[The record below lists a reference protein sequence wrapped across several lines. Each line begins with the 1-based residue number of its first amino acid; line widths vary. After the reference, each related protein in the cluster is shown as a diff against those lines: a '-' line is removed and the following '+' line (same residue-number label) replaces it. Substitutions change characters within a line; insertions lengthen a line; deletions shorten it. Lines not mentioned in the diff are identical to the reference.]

1 MAMCLAYGNQ
11 NTVITTEKKRELL
24 HDLLLDQLS
33 EIAGK
38 ILVVPPD
45 ITRLPSNAGELT
57 KILYQIWLEAK
68 GEQFDI
74 LPAIGTHTPMT
85 KSQIK
90 TMFGCLDQAN
100 YYDHDWRTDLSQLG
114 QVPSNLVSEVSNGKV
129 DYDIPVAINR
139 RIVEG
144 GYDLILSVGQ
154 VIPHEVVGM
163 ANGFKNILIGT
174 GGQEMINKSHFLGA
188 ADGIERLL
196 GRTNTSVRQIFNYAH
211 DNFLKKIGIIYI
223 MTVMETS
230 KSGETVMR
238 GLFAGDDHQTFEKA
252 AELSQAVNINWLD
265 EPLNQVVVYLDP
277 LEFKS
282 TWLGNKAIYRTRMAM
297 ADNGELIV
305 IAPGLK
311 EFGEDPEIDYLIR
324 KYGYSGTDTTLQQV
338 SENKDLQAN
347 LSAAAHLIHGTSDG
361 RFRVTYATSDLS
373 REEIE
378 GVGYEW
384 ADVNQMISQF
394 NPEQLADGFNG
405 NLFFISN
412 PAQGL
417 WIVKGRNFV

>member
-230 KSGETVMR
+230 KSGEMVMR

-394 NPEQLADGFNG
+394 NPEQLADGFNS

-417 WIVKGRNFV
+417 WIVKGA

>member
-1 MAMCLAYGNQ
+1 
-11 NTVITTEKKRELL
+11 VITTEKKRELL

-33 EIAGK
+33 GIAGK

-373 REEIE
+373 GASGDRVAGLVALE
-378 GVGYEW
+378 
-384 ADVNQMISQF
+384 
-394 NPEQLADGFNG
+394 PEPRFQRKP
-405 NLFFISN
+405 IRHE
-412 PAQGL
+412 
-417 WIVKGRNFV
+417 VR

>member
-1 MAMCLAYGNQ
+1 
-11 NTVITTEKKRELL
+11 
-24 HDLLLDQLS
+24 
-33 EIAGK
+33 
-38 ILVVPPD
+38 
-45 ITRLPSNAGELT
+45 
-57 KILYQIWLEAK
+57 
-68 GEQFDI
+68 
-74 LPAIGTHTPMT
+74 
-85 KSQIK
+85 
-90 TMFGCLDQAN
+90 
-100 YYDHDWRTDLSQLG
+100 
-114 QVPSNLVSEVSNGKV
+114 
-129 DYDIPVAINR
+129 
-139 RIVEG
+139 
-144 GYDLILSVGQ
+144 
-154 VIPHEVVGM
+154 
-163 ANGFKNILIGT
+163 
-174 GGQEMINKSHFLGA
+174 MINKSHFLGA

-394 NPEQLADGFNG
+394 NPEQLADGFNS

-417 WIVKGRNFV
+417 WIVKGA

>member
-114 QVPSNLVSEVSNGKV
+114 HVPSNLVGEVSNGKV

-211 DNFLKKIGIIYI
+211 DNFLKKIGII
-223 MTVMETS
+223 
-230 KSGETVMR
+230 
-238 GLFAGDDHQTFEKA
+238 
-252 AELSQAVNINWLD
+252 
-265 EPLNQVVVYLDP
+265 
-277 LEFKS
+277 
-282 TWLGNKAIYRTRMAM
+282 
-297 ADNGELIV
+297 
-305 IAPGLK
+305 
-311 EFGEDPEIDYLIR
+311 
-324 KYGYSGTDTTLQQV
+324 
-338 SENKDLQAN
+338 
-347 LSAAAHLIHGTSDG
+347 
-361 RFRVTYATSDLS
+361 
-373 REEIE
+373 
-378 GVGYEW
+378 
-384 ADVNQMISQF
+384 
-394 NPEQLADGFNG
+394 
-405 NLFFISN
+405 
-412 PAQGL
+412 
-417 WIVKGRNFV
+417 

>member
-33 EIAGK
+33 ETAGK

-394 NPEQLADGFNG
+394 NPKQLADGFNS

-417 WIVKGRNFV
+417 WIVKGA

>member
-33 EIAGK
+33 ETAGK

-139 RIVEG
+139 RIVGG

-163 ANGFKNILIGT
+163 ANGFQNILIGT

-230 KSGETVMR
+230 KSGEMVMR

-417 WIVKGRNFV
+417 WIVKGA

>member
-394 NPEQLADGFNG
+394 NPEQLADGFNS

-417 WIVKGRNFV
+417 WIVKGA

>member
-33 EIAGK
+33 ETAGK

-114 QVPSNLVSEVSNGKV
+114 QVPSNLVGEVSNGKV

-394 NPEQLADGFNG
+394 NPEQLADGFNS

-417 WIVKGRNFV
+417 WIVKGA

>member
-33 EIAGK
+33 ETAGK

-85 KSQIK
+85 ESQIK

-230 KSGETVMR
+230 KSGEMVMR

-394 NPEQLADGFNG
+394 NPEQLADGFNS

-417 WIVKGRNFV
+417 WIVKGA

>member
-33 EIAGK
+33 ETAGK

-230 KSGETVMR
+230 KSGEMVMR

-394 NPEQLADGFNG
+394 NPEQLADGFNS

-417 WIVKGRNFV
+417 WIVKGA

>member
-1 MAMCLAYGNQ
+1 MATYLAHGNQ
-11 NTVITTEKKRELL
+11 NTVITIEKKCELL
-24 HDLLLDQLS
+24 RGLLLDQLGG
-33 EIAGK
+33 IGGK

-57 KILYQIWLEAK
+57 KILYQIWLETK
-68 GEQFDI
+68 GKQFDI

-85 KSQIK
+85 KNQIK
-90 TMFGCLDQAN
+90 IMFGDLDRAN
-100 YYDHDWRTDLSQLG
+100 YYDHNWRTDLSQLG
-114 QVPSNLVSEVSNGKV
+114 HIPSYLVNEVSNGKV
-129 DYDIPVAINR
+129 DYDIPVAVNR

-144 GYDLILSVGQ
+144 GYDLILSIGQ

-174 GGQEMINKSHFLGA
+174 GGWEMIHKSHFLGA

-196 GRTNTSVRQIFNYAH
+196 GQINTSVRQIFNYAR

-223 MTVMETS
+223 MTVMEAS
-230 KSGETVMR
+230 KSGDMIMR
-238 GLFAGDDHQTFEKA
+238 GLFVGDDHQTFEKA
-252 AELSQAVNINWLD
+252 AKLSQVVNINWLD
-265 EPLNQVVVYLDP
+265 KPLKQVVVYLDP

-282 TWLGNKAIYRTRMAM
+282 TWLGNKAIYRTRMAI
-297 ADNGELIV
+297 ADDGELIV

-324 KYGYSGTDTTLQQV
+324 KYGYSGTNTTLQQV
-338 SENKDLQAN
+338 SENEDLQTN

-361 RFRVTYATSDLS
+361 RFHVTYATSGLS

-394 NPEQLADGFNG
+394 NIGQLASGFNDD
-405 NLFFISN
+405 LFFINN

-417 WIVKGRNFV
+417 WITKGS

>member
-114 QVPSNLVSEVSNGKV
+114 QVPSNLVGEVSNGKV

-282 TWLGNKAIYRTRMAM
+282 TWLGNKAIYSTRMAM

-394 NPEQLADGFNG
+394 NPEQLADGFNS

-417 WIVKGRNFV
+417 WIVKGA